1 MTHAVLLERIVKNA
15 SKCTEMITELNHC
28 LNEVL
33 KANAEARVTIAAEL
47 SAKYRKKV
55 QYNLEATKGII
66 APDAS

>member
-1 MTHAVLLERIVKNA
+1 
-15 SKCTEMITELNHC
+15 MITELNHC

-66 APDAS
+66 PSDASQT